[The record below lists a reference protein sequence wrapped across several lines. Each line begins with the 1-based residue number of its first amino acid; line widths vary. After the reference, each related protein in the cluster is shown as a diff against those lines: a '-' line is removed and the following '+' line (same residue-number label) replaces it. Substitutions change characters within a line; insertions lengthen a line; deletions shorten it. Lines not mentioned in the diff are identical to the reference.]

1 MQTST
6 ASQRAIRRLTGLGM
20 GLTGAHRT
28 GKTTVADAVTR
39 HNELPFVVSSASQI
53 AQEMGID
60 LTKPIPFPL
69 RLAYQE
75 RILEV
80 YTALYEAQNDCF
92 ITDRTPLD
100 LAAYLI
106 ADVPNDLTDPALI
119 ARTRLYIEKCFAIT
133 NKHFAL
139 VMQVQPGIPYVA
151 APGKPL
157 PNQAYQEA
165 INTIILG
172 LMYDDRLEAEIDVID
187 RGMTQLTDRIMCF
200 ADRIQETLDRFYTQ
214 TAALPAC

>member
-1 MQTST
+1 MTP
-6 ASQRAIRRLTGLGM
+6 ASALPTRKTGLGM

-28 GKTTVADAVTR
+28 GKTTIAEHIVK
-39 HNELPFVVSSASQI
+39 HNELPFVVSSASAI
-53 AQEMGID
+53 AAEMGID
-60 LTKPIPFPL
+60 LTKPLSFSL

-80 YTALYEAQNDCF
+80 YEAMYEEQRDCF

-106 ADVPNDLTDPALI
+106 ADVPNDLADPMLI
-119 ARTRLYIEKCFAIT
+119 ARTQLYIERCFAVT
-133 NKHFAL
+133 NRHFAM
-139 VMQVQPGIPYVA
+139 VMQIQPGIPYHA

-157 PNQAYQEA
+157 PNKAYQEA

-172 LMYDDRLEAEIDVID
+172 LMYDDRLLVEIDVLD
-187 RGMTQLTDRIMCF
+187 RSVTQLEDRIMAF
-200 ADRIQETLDRFYTQ
+200 ADRVQATLEIFYRKTQ
-214 TAALPAC
+214 QLPAC